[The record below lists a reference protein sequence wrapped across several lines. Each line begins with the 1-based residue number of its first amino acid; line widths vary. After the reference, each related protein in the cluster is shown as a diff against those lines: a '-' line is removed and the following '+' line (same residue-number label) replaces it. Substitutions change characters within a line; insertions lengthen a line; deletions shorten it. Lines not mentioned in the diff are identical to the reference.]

1 MIVPAIEREWYC
13 VQCPRVPFT
22 VNDRIDIIFSVVK
35 IPHGPATNVIFLNC
49 PLTTRYD
56 CVSGVY
62 PGGRDACRKRGCWVM
77 DANDVWCMY
86 LYRTCT
92 LESTPVFDG
101 SSQISI
107 VGRKEKGNDWKDK
120 RQYGLVI
127 TYGGSHSRNVRIL
140 RRLTRAGCTALL

>member
-1 MIVPAIEREWYC
+1 MVVPAIEREWYC

-49 PLTTRYD
+49 PLTTRYGG
-56 CVSGVY
+56 VSGVC
-62 PGGRDACRKRGCWVM
+62 PGGRDACRKRRCWVM
-77 DANDVWCMY
+77 DANDVWRMY

-107 VGRKEKGNDWKDK
+107 VGRKEKGNDRKDK
-120 RQYGLVI
+120 AIWLDYYLWRI
-127 TYGGSHSRNVRIL
+127 TLTKCQDARAPAESSRMYVER
-140 RRLTRAGCTALL
+140 